1 MRKHPGLTF
10 HQKKEEEKTQDNQ
23 MDNKDM
29 KQSSDSLLIRE
40 TNFKII
46 MRDEFVPE

>member
-1 MRKHPGLTF
+1 
-10 HQKKEEEKTQDNQ
+10 
-23 MDNKDM
+23 MDSKDM